1 MASIIPSKD
10 DSPQIPSPMP
20 SSRLSEPLQNFLS
33 SVGVVNTVDMDHDEG
48 SPSASPSILES
59 NLDLTPERLRFVFEL
74 FDTDQDDRLSY
85 EALRK
90 GLDFS
95 AAGQCHTDDTS
106 FQQLIDTLDVDKSGD
121 ISFEEFC
128 QGMRL
133 LMLRD
138 LLRRNKK
145 LEAKHGR
152 KGAAAA
158 ALEVI
163 DFDPVRLEKHI
174 VSQNQTSYNNSSSMK
189 TMELKDFYFNERPD
203 WIKTR
208 WINVVGGDEVS
219 RNRTLQQLSILY
231 SLHPLALEDALSPD
245 VHRPKAESYSSHYF
259 IMCPYFT
266 LKWEEVPNPAFSQQS
281 TSKRLACAIPNL
293 VRWCLQGFPH
303 RHTYT
308 NHSGMKLDSSMRTIS
323 KLSKIEA
330 HMASIFVA
338 DKDSVMIT
346 YIGKDVDDISDGDT
360 TSNSTPPLGHR
371 ARQDLELSYSKLRQY
386 DAQYLVYALLDEAV
400 DALEPLIARL
410 QRELDDE
417 LHLLHANH
425 FASLERMHTLQREIN
440 KVSQKLKPFLRLLTH
455 VIEDDKISPG
465 ATIYLRDVLDN
476 LEGYDEDVRQLL
488 LNCQAVDDEADKF
501 QQQQMDQ
508 TLYTLTIISAVFL
521 PAQFLTGVW
530 GMNFEEMPELGYDHG
545 YAMFW
550 GLAAALILL
559 MLCLLNFG
567 RLRR

>member
-1 MASIIPSKD
+1 MTSIIPSKD
-10 DSPQIPSPMP
+10 DPSQIPSPMP
-20 SSRLSEPLQNFLS
+20 SSRLSEPLQSFLS

-208 WINVVGGDEVS
+208 WINVVGGDEV
-219 RNRTLQQLSILY
+219 
-231 SLHPLALEDALSPD
+231 
-245 VHRPKAESYSSHYF
+245 
-259 IMCPYFT
+259 
-266 LKWEEVPNPAFSQQS
+266 
-281 TSKRLACAIPNL
+281 RLC
-293 VRWCLQGFPH
+293 RGQG
-303 RHTYT
+303 
-308 NHSGMKLDSSMRTIS
+308 
-323 KLSKIEA
+323 
-330 HMASIFVA
+330 V
-338 DKDSVMIT
+338 
-346 YIGKDVDDISDGDT
+346 
-360 TSNSTPPLGHR
+360 
-371 ARQDLELSYSKLRQY
+371 
-386 DAQYLVYALLDEAV
+386 
-400 DALEPLIARL
+400 
-410 QRELDDE
+410 
-417 LHLLHANH
+417 
-425 FASLERMHTLQREIN
+425 
-440 KVSQKLKPFLRLLTH
+440 
-455 VIEDDKISPG
+455 
-465 ATIYLRDVLDN
+465 
-476 LEGYDEDVRQLL
+476 
-488 LNCQAVDDEADKF
+488 
-501 QQQQMDQ
+501 
-508 TLYTLTIISAVFL
+508 
-521 PAQFLTGVW
+521 
-530 GMNFEEMPELGYDHG
+530 
-545 YAMFW
+545 
-550 GLAAALILL
+550 
-559 MLCLLNFG
+559 
-567 RLRR
+567 